1 MALFLSL
8 SKSYENAVTLIF
20 SNVVDREGQSTG
32 FWAWDVVDQQMVL
45 IIPVILAILGDNPM
59 QSELACHVGLAGKL
73 FCRCCFVHGRDSS
86 ESKLP
91 VRSQTSSLLQQDHTS
106 DSDSVASLH
115 LSESQEHGRKGKTR
129 KQETM
134 EQLLA
139 RTHRFLG
146 VSSAILYTPFIEM
159 VN

>member
-1 MALFLSL
+1 M
-8 SKSYENAVTLIF
+8 T
-20 SNVVDREGQSTG
+20 
-32 FWAWDVVDQQMVL
+32 L

-86 ESKLP
+86 EP
-91 VRSQTSSLLQQDHTS
+91 VTSQTSSSRQQNYAS

-115 LSESQEHGRKGKTR
+115 LSESQEHRHTGKTR
-129 KQETM
+129 KRETM

-139 RTHRFLG
+139 RTRRFLG
-146 VSSAILYTPFIEM
+146 VSLAVLYVLLTIC
-159 VN
+159 